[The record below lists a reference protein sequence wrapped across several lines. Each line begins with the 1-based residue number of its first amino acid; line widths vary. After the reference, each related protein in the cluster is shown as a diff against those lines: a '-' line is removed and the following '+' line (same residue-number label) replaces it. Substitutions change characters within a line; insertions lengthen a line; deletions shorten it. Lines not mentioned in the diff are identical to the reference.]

1 MRGVSARPLYFPMEN
16 ACFCGGEFAPAIFAA
31 DSKRSMPKPLG
42 VLQTSARDFRQLLL
56 CNLLRIL
63 TSSCVH
69 CTCTEGRDPSV
80 PGFPSR
86 FSRPEGT
93 LLALLDLRAPKNV
106 SIAVVEPHGRAVLRP
121 RGSASGEAL
130 AGKTTGHRS
139 QHIDAL
145 PCAPGVSLL
154 TEVSNMGLLLLIIL
168 IVLLLGGLP
177 TWGYH
182 TYGYG
187 PSGLVGVLVIVLI
200 VLLLTGR
207 V

>member
-1 MRGVSARPLYFPMEN
+1 MSA
-16 ACFCGGEFAPAIFAA
+16 
-31 DSKRSMPKPLG
+31 SLG
-42 VLQTSARDFRQLLL
+42 R
-56 CNLLRIL
+56 
-63 TSSCVH
+63 
-69 CTCTEGRDPSV
+69 
-80 PGFPSR
+80 
-86 FSRPEGT
+86 
-93 LLALLDLRAPKNV
+93 
-106 SIAVVEPHGRAVLRP
+106 EPPGRAVLGP
-121 RGSASGEAL
+121 RGTQRTSGEAL
-130 AGKTTGHRS
+130 AGKTTGHHR

-168 IVLLLGGLP
+168 IVFLLGGLP

-182 TYGYG
+182 SYGYG